1 MGEDSIEP
9 VQPPE
14 SATELASDTEFSC
27 RRGVVVSGVCLMNEV
42 TLRPV
47 STGMWDR
54 LRAGISSRFLTS
66 QLAQLSMAS
75 LRVR

>member
-9 VQPPE
+9 VQPPG
-14 SATELASDTEFSC
+14 SAIELASDTEFSC
-27 RRGVVVSGVCLMNEV
+27 RRGVVVSGVCRMNEV

-66 QLAQLSMAS
+66 QLAQLSLAS